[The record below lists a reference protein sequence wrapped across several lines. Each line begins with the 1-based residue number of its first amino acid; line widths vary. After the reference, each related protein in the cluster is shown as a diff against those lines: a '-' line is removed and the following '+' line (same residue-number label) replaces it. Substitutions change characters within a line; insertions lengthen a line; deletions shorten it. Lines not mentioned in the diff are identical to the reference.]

1 MALGALA
8 NLALCLLCSSV
19 ELVAVLLLRGLALAV
34 SVVQLL
40 RLPGQ
45 AGSAALEVAKGAI
58 DAAVELVLGVAWDV
72 LAAVVS
78 AFLDFLWSVASG
90 AAELTVTAAT
100 ELLEAARDGG
110 EEATKALA
118 AALEGAVDAAV
129 AVATRLVESYVG
141 ALGQVVDSLNS

>member
-1 MALGALA
+1 
-8 NLALCLLCSSV
+8 V
-19 ELVAVLLLRGLALAV
+19 ELVAVLLLRALALLAV

-45 AGSAALEVAKGAI
+45 AGGAALEAAKGAI

-72 LAAVVS
+72 PAAVVS
-78 AFLDFLWSVASG
+78 AFLDLVWSAAAG
-90 AAELTVTAAT
+90 AAELAAGAAT
-100 ELLEAARDGG
+100 ELLEAARDGS
-110 EEATKALA
+110 EEAARVLA